1 MMYLYLD
8 QIINRFWKNNYNLII
23 KQYINIFTI
32 DSFFLWTSIFLLFS
46 YWTIWEK
53 EGQKTNIKKNKQKE
67 IRNRKG
73 KRNLDRIGQKLRN
86 IKGIKLRMGN
96 IETKNDENKRIKMK
110 MTR

>member
-1 MMYLYLD
+1 MD
-8 QIINRFWKNNYNLII
+8 FNFSPFLILG
-23 KQYINIFTI
+23 N
-32 DSFFLWTSIFLLFS
+32 
-46 YWTIWEK
+46 WEK

-73 KRNLDRIGQKLRN
+73 KRNLDRIIQKLRN

-110 MTR
+110 MIR

>member
-1 MMYLYLD
+1 MD
-8 QIINRFWKNNYNLII
+8 FNFSPFLILG
-23 KQYINIFTI
+23 N
-32 DSFFLWTSIFLLFS
+32 
-46 YWTIWEK
+46 WEK

-110 MTR
+110 MIR

>member
-1 MMYLYLD
+1 MDFNLSPFLILD
-8 QIINRFWKNNYNLII
+8 N
-23 KQYINIFTI
+23 
-32 DSFFLWTSIFLLFS
+32 
-46 YWTIWEK
+46 WEK

-73 KRNLDRIGQKLRN
+73 KRNLDRIVQKLGN

-110 MTR
+110 MIR

>member
-1 MMYLYLD
+1 MDFNFSPFLILD
-8 QIINRFWKNNYNLII
+8 N
-23 KQYINIFTI
+23 
-32 DSFFLWTSIFLLFS
+32 
-46 YWTIWEK
+46 WEK

-86 IKGIKLRMGN
+86 IKGIKIRMGN

-110 MTR
+110 MIR

>member
-1 MMYLYLD
+1 MDFNFSPFLILD
-8 QIINRFWKNNYNLII
+8 N
-23 KQYINIFTI
+23 
-32 DSFFLWTSIFLLFS
+32 
-46 YWTIWEK
+46 WEK

-96 IETKNDENKRIKMK
+96 IETKNDENKRIKVK
-110 MTR
+110 MIR